1 MPTMKTVELTIYK
14 FEELNDKAKD
24 RAREW
29 YRNGHDFFWCDE
41 SIDSIKTFCNHFGVR
56 LTNWSIGAHSP
67 YSYDVDCPPSIFRG
81 LKLKDVDRNAMPTGY
96 CLDCALW
103 FTFYDTFKAT
113 GCASKAFEAAI
124 DQAFKDWRADMESQ
138 LEDEYIDE
146 HLTANDYDFTEDG
159 TIF

>member
-1 MPTMKTVELTIYK
+1 MKTVELNIYS
-14 FEELNDKAKD
+14 FDELSDAAKD
-24 RAREW
+24 AARQW
-29 YRNGHDFFWCDE
+29 YRETIDFGWDSE
-41 SIDSIKTFCNHFGVR
+41 SIDSIKTFCNHYGVR
-56 LTNWSIGAHSP
+56 LTNWSIGAHCP
-67 YSYDVDCPPSIFRG
+67 YSYDIDYPPSTFRG

-138 LEDEYIDE
+138 LEDQYADEYLI
-146 HLTANDYDFTEDG
+146 ANDYQFTENG